1 MWRRR
6 KKDHN
11 PNAAKNEICR
21 KYGSY
26 SWNEFLEIDNL
37 QREFF
42 LKQRA
47 MEKER
52 K

>member
-1 MWRRR
+1 MQKKE

-11 PNAAKNEICR
+11 PNAARKEICR

-26 SWNEFLEIDNL
+26 SRNEFLEIDYL
-37 QREFF
+37 QREFY

-47 MEKER
+47 NEKER